1 MGRRLWRRT
10 AAFATVSLHPR
21 WLGDQPEEKRMR
33 IPRNSMV
40 LVTDGRK
47 RLFFRNEGDAMAPSL
62 VVVSAV
68 EQNNPKTGKQ
78 VTDSAGRVSS
88 PVSGGGAM
96 PSADAHEVE
105 EQRFAAETA
114 LELSR
119 AALAGEFENLVLVA
133 PPKMLGQLRK
143 TLHQEVQKKT
153 LREIAK
159 DVTGH
164 PVGEIE
170 KLLVNLD

>member
-1 MGRRLWRRT
+1 MRGRLWRREP
-10 AAFATVSLHPR
+10 AFATVSPR
-21 WLGDQPEEKRMR
+21 SRWSIEQPQEKRMR
-33 IPRNSMV
+33 VPHKSMV

-47 RLFFRNEGDAMAPSL
+47 RLFFRNEGDALAPHL

-68 EQNNPKTGKQ
+68 EQNNPRTGEQ
-78 VTDSAGRVSS
+78 VTDSQGRASS
-88 PVSGGGAM
+88 PVGGGGAI
-96 PSADAHEVE
+96 PSADAHEIE
-105 EQRFAAETA
+105 EQRFAADTA
-114 LELSR
+114 QELSR
-119 AALAGEFENLVLVA
+119 AALAGEFESLILVA
-133 PPKMLGQLRK
+133 PPKTLGQLRK

-170 KLLVNLD
+170 KLLTNLD

>member
-1 MGRRLWRRT
+1 
-10 AAFATVSLHPR
+10 
-21 WLGDQPEEKRMR
+21 MR
-33 IPRNSMV
+33 VPHNSMV

-47 RLFFRNEGDAMAPSL
+47 RLFFRNEGDALAPNL
-62 VVVSAV
+62 VVVSAT
-68 EQNNPKTGKQ
+68 ENNNPKTRDQ
-78 VTDSAGRVSS
+78 VTDAAGRVSS

-96 PSADAHEVE
+96 PSADAHDIE

-114 LELSR
+114 EELKRQAMS
-119 AALAGEFENLVLVA
+119 GEFEDLILVA
-133 PPKMLGQLRK
+133 PAKTLGQLRK
-143 TLHQEVQKKT
+143 NLHQEVGRRT

-170 KLLVNLD
+170 KLLTNLD

>member
-1 MGRRLWRRT
+1 MR
-10 AAFATVSLHPR
+10 VPR
-21 WLGDQPEEKRMR
+21 K
-33 IPRNSMV
+33 SMV

-47 RLFFRNEGDAMAPSL
+47 RLFFRNEGDALAPNL

-68 EQNNPKTGKQ
+68 EQNNPKTGEQ
-78 VTDSAGRVSS
+78 VTDSQGRASS
-88 PVSGGGAM
+88 PVSGGGAI

-114 LELSR
+114 QELSR
-119 AALAGEFENLVLVA
+119 AALAGEFESLILVA
-133 PPKMLGQLRK
+133 PPKTLGQLRK

-170 KLLVNLD
+170 KLLTNLD

>member
-1 MGRRLWRRT
+1 MAAPRSFRNRL
-10 AAFATVSLHPR
+10 ATLALV
-21 WLGDQPEEKRMR
+21 GKQPKEKSMR
-33 IPRNSMV
+33 IPRNAMV

-47 RLFFRNEGDAMAPSL
+47 RLFFRNEGEAMAPNL

-68 EQNNPKTGKQ
+68 EQNNPKTGEQ
-78 VTDSAGRVSS
+78 VTDSQGRASS
-88 PVSGGGAM
+88 PVTGGGAI
-96 PSADAHEVE
+96 PSADAHDIE

-114 LELSR
+114 QELSR
-119 AALAGEFENLVLVA
+119 AALAGEFENLILVA
-133 PPKMLGQLRK
+133 PPRTLGQLRK
-143 TLHQEVQKKT
+143 TLHQEVEKRT

>member
-1 MGRRLWRRT
+1 
-10 AAFATVSLHPR
+10 
-21 WLGDQPEEKRMR
+21 MR
-33 IPRNSMV
+33 VPRNSMV

-47 RLFFRNEGDAMAPSL
+47 RLFFRNEGDAMAPNL

-68 EQNNPKTGKQ
+68 EQNNPKTGEQ
-78 VTDSAGRVSS
+78 VTDSQGRA
-88 PVSGGGAM
+88 SGGGAI

-114 LELSR
+114 HELSR
-119 AALAGEFENLVLVA
+119 AALAGEFEALILVA
-133 PPKMLGQLRK
+133 PPKTLGQLRK

-153 LREIAK
+153 LREVAK

-170 KLLVNLD
+170 KLLANLD